1 MKEKMTFDL
10 GEETGMQLS
19 EEELQELKQVLE
31 ELVAIG
37 RVGGPPRGDI
47 IGAPSG
53 SVLNRMKV
61 LYPELYKKV
70 KSRGRLVELARDLG
84 FEVRGFPGGL
94 GRKGSGTWE
103 TLDFPGN

>member
-1 MKEKMTFDL
+1 MKEKTTFDL
-10 GEETGMQLS
+10 EEETGMHWS
-19 EEELQELKQVLE
+19 EEELQELKQALE
-31 ELVAIG
+31 RLVRRG
-37 RVGGPPRGDI
+37 KVGGPPRGDI

-53 SVLNRMKV
+53 SVLNRMKI

-70 KSRGRLVELARDLG
+70 KSRERLVELARDLG